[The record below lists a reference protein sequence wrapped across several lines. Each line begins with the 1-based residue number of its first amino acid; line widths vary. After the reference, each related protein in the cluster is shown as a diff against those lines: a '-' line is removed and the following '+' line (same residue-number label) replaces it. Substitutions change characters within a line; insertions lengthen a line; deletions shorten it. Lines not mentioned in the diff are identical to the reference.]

1 MQMIPLV
8 SEAQQLREKYRQES
22 ESELKE
28 VWGALDEVKDPE
40 IPVLSIWDL
49 GILQEVEQQGECIRV
64 VITPT
69 YSGCPAMH
77 EITRDIR
84 QVLEQAGYAQI
95 KVESRLSP
103 AWTTDWMSAD
113 GRQRLVEFGI
123 AAPVG
128 CTADGAET
136 SIACPLCGSQ
146 EITKISEFG
155 STACKALFQC
165 KECQEPFDYFK
176 CI

>member
-1 MQMIPLV
+1 MIPLV
-8 SEAQQLREKYRQES
+8 SESQRLREQYR
-22 ESELKE
+22 KE
-28 VWGALDEVKDPE
+28 AGLEDVWAALEQIKDPE
-40 IPVLSIWDL
+40 IPVISIWDL
-49 GILQEVEQQGECIRV
+49 GILQEVEQQGERIKV

-84 QVLEQAGYAQI
+84 QVLEQAGYAQ
-95 KVESRLSP
+95 VEVVSRLSP
-103 AWTTDWMSAD
+103 AWTTDWMTSE
-113 GRQRLVEFGI
+113 GRKRLIEYGI

-128 CTADGAET
+128 CAADGSET
-136 SIACPLCGSQ
+136 PIACPLCGS
-146 EITKISEFG
+146 EEVTKISEFG